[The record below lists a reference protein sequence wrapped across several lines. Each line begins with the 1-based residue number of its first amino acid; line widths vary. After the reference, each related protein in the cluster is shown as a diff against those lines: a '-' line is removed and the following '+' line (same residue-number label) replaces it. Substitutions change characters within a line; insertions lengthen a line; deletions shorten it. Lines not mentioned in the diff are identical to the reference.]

1 MDNAYILDLHHSG
14 VHVDCVN
21 TGTKHAPAY
30 RKCKYAGKVERI
42 HGHEFDGPLVCGC
55 DDLANP
61 L

>member
-1 MDNAYILDLHHSG
+1 MNHVQELHDAG

-21 TGTKHAPAY
+21 TGSRHAP
-30 RKCKYAGKVERI
+30 REKKCHYAGKIERV
-42 HGHEFDGPLVCGC
+42 HSHEFDGLLVCGC